1 MRNYREG
8 KRADSKPPVCVHNL
22 DPDVM
27 NAGRDFDIGQ
37 VNASRV
43 DKPIHTSGQIDEWLL
58 QICYFNRIRVDLRSS
73 VALENQLEFERR
85 LHCPSFGRRRQQAY
99 SRFAC
104 QGSRARFRSTGKT
117 PIGQRRLS
125 WRE

>member
-1 MRNYREG
+1 MRTYREG
-8 KRADSKPPVCVHNL
+8 KRAHCKPPVCVHNL

-43 DKPIHTSGQIDEWLL
+43 DKRIHTSGQIDERLL

-73 VALENQLEFERR
+73 VAMK
-85 LHCPSFGRRRQQAY
+85 
-99 SRFAC
+99 
-104 QGSRARFRSTGKT
+104 RS
-117 PIGQRRLS
+117 I
-125 WRE
+125 